1 MVGYGSVMK
10 VIGLM
15 SGTSGDGVDA
25 ALVEIR
31 GHGDSLRVSPL
42 ATLTQPYP
50 ASLQRRIVTAGL
62 SGTVAEICHLNAVLG
77 ERFAQAACD
86 VMRRAGVSRRQVRLI
101 GSHGQTVHH
110 LPRGVQEP
118 GLGKVPS
125 TLQIAEPAIIA
136 ERTGITTVAN
146 FRPRDMAAG
155 GEGAPLVPYV
165 HYLLLRHRSKS
176 RLIVNLGGIS
186 NVTYLR
192 RMGGLSGVQAFDTGP
207 ANMLLDGLVQR
218 LTRGRVRMDTGGH
231 LAARGRVDSR
241 LLARLM
247 RHEFLT
253 RRPPKSTGRED
264 FGAPVIDQLLRE
276 QQRRRLAVND
286 LLATCARFAADAVGT
301 CRRWLSGTVEEVLVC
316 GGGANNRALM
326 TALGDVFHPVPVK
339 TLDEAGWQGDSLEA
353 VAFAIFAYQSF
364 HGVPSNLPKVT
375 GATHPVVLGQI
386 VPASGRGMRRFLR
399 STG

>member
-1 MVGYGSVMK
+1 MK

-31 GHGDSLRVSPL
+31 GQGVSLRVVPL
-42 ATLTQPYP
+42 ATLTRPYP
-50 ASLQRRIVTAGL
+50 ASLQRRIVAAGL
-62 SGTVAEICHLNAVLG
+62 SGTVADICHLNAVLG
-77 ERFAQAACD
+77 ELFARAACD
-86 VMRRAGVSRRQVRLI
+86 VMRRARLTPRQVGLI

-110 LPRGVQEP
+110 LPRRVAEP
-118 GLGKVPS
+118 GVGRIRS

-155 GEGAPLVPYV
+155 GEGAPLAPYV
-165 HYLLLRHRSKS
+165 HYLLLRHPSKN

-186 NVTYLR
+186 NVTYLPR
-192 RMGGLSGVQAFDTGP
+192 SGGLTRVRAFDTGP
-207 ANMLLDGLVQR
+207 ANMLMDGLVQR
-218 LTRGRVRMDTGGH
+218 LTRGRLRMDKGGH
-231 LAARGRVDSR
+231 LAAQGSVDPR

-276 QQRRRLAVND
+276 QRRRKVAPND
-286 LLATCARFAADAVGT
+286 LLATCARFAAEAVGT
-301 CRRWLSGTVEEVLVC
+301 CRRWLPGTVEEVLVC
-316 GGGANNRALM
+316 GGGAHNRALM
-326 TALGDVFHPVPVK
+326 AAMREVFHPAPV
-339 TLDEAGWQGDSLEA
+339 DGIEAAGWQGDSLEA
-353 VAFAIFAYQSF
+353 VAFAIFAYQTL
-364 HGVPSNLPKVT
+364 HGVPSNLPQVT
-375 GATHPVVLGQI
+375 GASHPVVLGQI
-386 VPASGRGMRRFLR
+386 VPGSGRGIRRLLR